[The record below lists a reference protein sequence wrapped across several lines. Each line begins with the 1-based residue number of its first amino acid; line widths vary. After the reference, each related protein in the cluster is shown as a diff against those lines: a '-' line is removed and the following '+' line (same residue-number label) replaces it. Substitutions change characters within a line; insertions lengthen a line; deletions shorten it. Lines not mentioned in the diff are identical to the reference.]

1 MLELI
6 LLIIS
11 ILCLFSSA
19 EASVVFLLL
28 AVAVL
33 FYRRRKLEDEV
44 MKLRALL
51 TSLSQNVHREV
62 NENTA
67 KVEKLA
73 KEVAELRASGGNA
86 AEAPAATGRVTKP
99 TEPAAAL
106 SEPVQVPPPVHVEP
120 IEKPAPVSPKP
131 EIAKPEIA
139 KPAPPAPSKPEPFV
153 RPSPKPEI
161 SVATREVEKAP
172 GPIIPPNPVSP
183 PPTAGPVPP
192 RPSASYQAPSP
203 RIEMR
208 VPTPPPPPKK
218 PWSERLKSVFAF
230 EEVLGKNWAGKAGI
244 VLVVLGM
251 AFLGIYELGAT
262 PLGKVVLFLVGSAL
276 LLVGGIY
283 LERNER
289 YQLLGRI
296 GIGGGWALLFFTSYA
311 IHHIPAMVVL
321 SSETLDA
328 VLMLTVAV
336 AMAAHTLRYK
346 SQLVTGLAFLLAYST
361 IAISH
366 DTVYALSAGAALAV
380 GLVIIAVRMQWYE
393 LEIFGILSSYI
404 NHFYW
409 LYKILG
415 PEGANHHIF
424 PQFYASTAILLV
436 YWTAYRVSY
445 IVRKISTPEQER
457 VSSVAAVLNTLL
469 LGGVMKFQAVHPELA
484 FYGLLILGA
493 LEFGLGQLPIT
504 RRRRNAF
511 ILLSIVGAS
520 LMILAVPFKFTG
532 NNVAILWFIG
542 AEAFLAAGIFQKE
555 VLFRRIGLITGILVG
570 LHVLLLDCTRLYQER
585 MLADVPAIAG
595 GILLATCG
603 ILFYLNA
610 LYVLKKWPDFFTKD
624 FDRITLNAHSYFGAI
639 TVTLAAWAL
648 FVLDW
653 TAVGWIAVVVA
664 LAWFSRYLSSND
676 LFLQASA
683 LGFLTFCRMFA
694 INQHPDQWSG
704 TTIIHIQGRYLS
716 MPIIAIGFYLAAH
729 WIAWKKDSV
738 QVNLRHIFAWLGTTT
753 LGLLTWTEVPYR
765 WQPLAFI
772 GLALLLTEAA
782 HLLKYVPLAWHVHLL
797 TFGAA
802 GHALLYE
809 GPISPGPRHLDEAA
823 LVVGI
828 LAAAAYWLTKRL
840 NFTATELHRQ
850 IRELY
855 TWLGSFLVAWLLWRQ
870 FPQPWIAVAW
880 FGLGI
885 ALTLVG
891 RRLRLANLS
900 YQEHVLAVGTI
911 FALASFNFTLQVT
924 GYLNLRL
931 LTVTL
936 CAAGFYAISRWA
948 APANAKYEPISA
960 YLHTW
965 AATGLL
971 AVLAWYEAPNPWL
984 AVIWATFALI
994 LAIVSRR
1001 WRVREFPWQAH
1012 IMAIVAVLR
1021 VLLVNLATEEKFHG
1035 LSLRL
1040 VTTVIVITIL
1050 YVLSR
1055 LIPLAEELRTR
1066 GFHYAYTWV
1075 ATGLL
1080 TLLAWYES
1088 PTPWLAVIWA
1098 AFALTIVAVGRRF
1111 QLKELPWQGHVLA
1124 VLTVM
1129 RSLTVN
1135 IYTTDKFHGLS
1146 LRLVTMVIVIA
1157 ILYALS
1163 RVAEMSEDLRRRE
1176 FHHAYTWVASFLAA
1190 LLMWYELQPISVAVA
1205 WALFALVLFELGQ
1218 LRNIRQIR
1226 LQAYTGLLASFI
1238 RIFFVNLTAG
1248 TTGELFGPRMTTV
1261 APLALIY
1268 FFVYSQMKLSEKNEE
1283 ARWSIDSILAY
1294 VGSLTIASLL
1304 YFQVPGG
1311 WIATAW
1317 SVLVFCL
1324 LATTLFLDRE
1334 IFLHQGLLL
1343 SIAAF
1348 FRGVMH
1354 NLFGASY
1361 FSDGTWSGRYL
1372 ELGSAIF
1379 VMLAALPI
1387 ALKLKNKYL
1396 PEPKKGKLRN
1406 LLAKLSSGPEQV
1418 MFFVPIL
1425 LLTLMLYLKM
1435 RAGMVTVAWGLE
1447 GVFVILLALAV
1458 GERSFRLSGLTLLL
1472 LCVGKIMLID
1482 AWQLQPRD
1490 RYVTFIILG
1499 LALLGVSFLYSKYR
1513 ETIRQFL

>member
-11 ILCLFSSA
+11 IVCLFSSA

-28 AVAVL
+28 AVGVL
-33 FYRRRKLEDEV
+33 FYKRRILEGEIAKLS
-44 MKLRALL
+44 ASL

-62 NENTA
+62 NENAT

-73 KEVAELRASGGNA
+73 KELAELRASGTVVA
-86 AEAPAATGRVTKP
+86 QTPAAPASAAKTESPEKVV
-99 TEPAAAL
+99 EPAPAPPRPVSVPPSL
-106 SEPVQVPPPVHVEP
+106 EHVKEPV
-120 IEKPAPVSPKP
+120 PAAPKP
-131 EIAKPEIA
+131 EPPIPVQ
-139 KPAPPAPSKPEPFV
+139 PAPPIATPPKQPVAPAP
-153 RPSPKPEI
+153 PKPEVPVTVRETVKPPEPI
-161 SVATREVEKAP
+161 APPKPAT
-172 GPIIPPNPVSP
+172 P
-183 PPTAGPVPP
+183 PPPAAIGPVLPP
-192 RPSASYQAPSP
+192 RPSASYQAPPP
-203 RIEMR
+203 RVEKR
-208 VPTPPPPPKK
+208 VPAPPPAPRK
-218 PWSERLKSVFAF
+218 PLSERLKSVFAF

-262 PLGKVVLFLVGSAL
+262 PLGKVVLFLLGSAL
-276 LLVGGIY
+276 LLGGGIF

-289 YQLLGRI
+289 YQLLGRL

-311 IHHIPAMVVL
+311 IHHIALMMVL

-328 VLMLTVAV
+328 VLMLAVAV
-336 AMAAHTLRYK
+336 GMAAHTLRYK

-366 DTVYALSAGAALAV
+366 DTVYALSAGAALAI

-393 LEIFGILSSYI
+393 LEIFGILSSYL
-404 NHFYW
+404 NHLYW

-424 PQFYASTAILLV
+424 PQFYASTVILLV
-436 YWTAYRVSY
+436 YWTAYRTSY

-457 VSSVAAVLNTLL
+457 VSSIAAVLNTLL

-493 LEFGLGQLPIT
+493 LEFALGQFQIA

-511 ILLSIVGAS
+511 VLLSIVGAC
-520 LMILAVPFKFTG
+520 LMILAVPFKFAG

-585 MLADVPAIAG
+585 MLADVPIITG
-595 GILLATCG
+595 GVLLATCG
-603 ILFYLNA
+603 VLFYLNA
-610 LYVLKKWPDFFTKD
+610 LYVLKKWPDFFAQD
-624 FDRITLNAHSYFGAI
+624 FDRLTLNAHSYFGAI
-639 TVTLAAWAL
+639 TLALAAWAL

-653 TAVGWIAVVVA
+653 TAVGWIALVVA
-664 LAWFSRYLSSND
+664 ISWFSRYLRSKD
-676 LFLQASA
+676 LFLQAFA
-683 LGFLTFCRMFA
+683 LGVLAFLRTVG
-694 INQHPDQWSG
+694 INLHLSNSGGAGTIHMPD
-704 TTIIHIQGRYLS
+704 RYLTV
-716 MPIIAIGFYLAAH
+716 PIIAIDFYLAAH
-729 WIAWKKDSV
+729 WMVWEKDSV
-738 QVNLRHIFAWLGTTT
+738 QVNARHLFAWAGTICFGF
-753 LGLLTWTEVPYR
+753 LIWAEVPYR
-765 WQPLAFI
+765 WQPLAFLALALI
-772 GLALLLTEAA
+772 LSEAALLL
-782 HLLKYVPLAWHVHLL
+782 KYSPLTWHVHLL
-797 TFGAA
+797 TLVAA
-802 GHALLYE
+802 ANAILYE
-809 GPISPGPRHLDEAA
+809 SPISRGWHIFNKTV

-828 LAAAAYWLTKRL
+828 TAAAVYWLSKRVSSAAAE
-840 NFTATELHRQ
+840 FRDG
-850 IRELY
+850 IRDSY
-855 TWLGSFLVAWLLWRQ
+855 TWLGSFLWAWLLWRQ
-870 FPQPWIAVAW
+870 LPEPWIAVAW
-880 FGLGI
+880 LAFGI
-885 ALTLVG
+885 SLTLIG
-891 RRLRLANLS
+891 RRFRLAHLS
-900 YQEHVLAVGTI
+900 YQEHVLAASTI
-911 FALASFNFTLQVT
+911 FAIAWFNLPLHVT
-924 GYLNLRL
+924 GNLNLRL

-936 CAAGFYAISRWA
+936 CAAGFYAISRWS
-948 APANAKYEPISA
+948 APERADYAPIAA

-965 AATGLL
+965 AAT
-971 AVLAWYEAPNPWL
+971 AVLTILAWYEA
-984 AVIWATFALI
+984 
-994 LAIVSRR
+994 
-1001 WRVREFPWQAH
+1001 
-1012 IMAIVAVLR
+1012 
-1021 VLLVNLATEEKFHG
+1021 
-1035 LSLRL
+1035 
-1040 VTTVIVITIL
+1040 
-1050 YVLSR
+1050 
-1055 LIPLAEELRTR
+1055 
-1066 GFHYAYTWV
+1066 
-1075 ATGLL
+1075 
-1080 TLLAWYES
+1080 

-1098 AFALTIVAVGRRF
+1098 AFALVIAAVGRRF
-1111 QLKELPWQGHVLA
+1111 HFKELPWQAHVLA
-1124 VLTVM
+1124 AITVMRVLTVN
-1129 RSLTVN
+1129 L
-1135 IYTTDKFHGLS
+1135 YTADKFHGLS

-1163 RVAEMSEDLRRRE
+1163 RIIEMSEDLRRRD
-1176 FHHAYTWVASFLAA
+1176 FHHAYSWVASFLAA

-1218 LRNIRQIR
+1218 LRDIRQIR
-1226 LQAYTGLLASFI
+1226 LQAYTGLLASFV

-1268 FFVYSQMKLSEKNEE
+1268 FFVYSQMKLSDKDEE
-1283 ARWSIDSILAY
+1283 SRWSIDTILAY

-1317 SVLVFCL
+1317 SVMVFCL
-1324 LATTLFLDRE
+1324 LAASLLLNRE
-1334 IFLHQGLLL
+1334 VFLHQGLLL
-1343 SIAAF
+1343 SLAAF
-1348 FRGVMH
+1348 SRGVMH

-1361 FSDGTWSGRYL
+1361 FADGTWTGRYL
-1372 ELGSAIF
+1372 ELGTAIF
-1379 VMLAALPI
+1379 VMFAALPI
-1387 ALKLKNKYL
+1387 ALRLKNKYL
-1396 PEPKKGKLRN
+1396 PEPKKGRLRN
-1406 LLAKLSSGPEQV
+1406 LLAKLSSRPEQV
-1418 MFFVPIL
+1418 MFFVPVL

-1435 RAGMVTVAWGLE
+1435 RSGMVTVAWGLE

-1513 ETIRQFL
+1513 ESIRQFL